1 MLETQTVPRESK
13 ANNGKVTKKKQE
25 CEVRKGQK
33 LWRLSLNEHTWKEVS
48 FDIKTDWLEFVRMYA
63 TKHWRPNDVL

>member
-1 MLETQTVPRESK
+1 MLEMLTVPRESK
-13 ANNGKVTKKKQE
+13 ANKGRVTKKQQQ

-33 LWRLSLNEHTWKEVS
+33 FWHSPLNEHTWKELS

-63 TKHWRPNDVL
+63 AKHWRPSDVL